1 MADNMGAWKYDHDHV
16 SVGATPWIQTVEIEG
31 NSGYSYDPV
40 APQFYHE
47 NNAGGEDEVG
57 KAQVPQSVRE
67 NLENTARGLT
77 FGGVLDGV
85 PQLPLGDEV
94 YIDTKFNQG
103 IVAMFV
109 DLTEEEDEWFGSEG
123 ATPCLIVF
131 ATAVKTS
138 NNHLLATGSHL
149 DKGENYGYS
158 YAAIKKMIDELEEEG
173 VGAISFY
180 VVGGE
185 EGCNTNPNSDTLTMD
200 YSRYY
205 PFFDAAYDQDVTF
218 VGQNFPSNPDGTTTT
233 SAAITANGQDV
244 NIRVW
249 TVPAD

>member
-1 MADNMGAWKYDHDHV
+1 MADNMGAWDYDHD
-16 SVGATPWIQTVEIEG
+16 GAPQWTQTDEIEG
-31 NSGYSYDPV
+31 NDGYSYNPV
-40 APQFYHE
+40 APQFYLK
-47 NNAGGEDEVG
+47 NDAGGEDEVD

-85 PQLPLGDEV
+85 PELPLGDEV
-94 YIDTKFNQG
+94 NIDTEFNQG
-103 IVAMFV
+103 TVAMFV

-149 DKGENYGYS
+149 DNVYNYEYS
-158 YAAIKKMIDELEEEG
+158 YAAIKKMIEELEEEE

-185 EGCNTNPNSDTLTMD
+185 VGCNTNPNSDSLTMD

-233 SAAITANGQDV
+233 SAAISANGQNV